1 VNPKDGAWFKLTRT
15 EFRSGNMRVENM
27 GRFLVSIEC
36 MPVALAEK
44 IPAGFGRSDPN
55 ANPLLPPPT
64 GRLKFVRGAWGV
76 GRGTWGVG
84 RGAWAGVGRGVRG
97 LDWG

>member
-1 VNPKDGAWFKLTRT
+1 MKT
-15 EFRSGNMRVENM
+15 EAM

-55 ANPLLPPPT
+55 SNPLLPAPT
-64 GRLKFVRGAWGV
+64 GRLKFVRAARREGCLRPVCSLCGAIMKPV
-76 GRGTWGVG
+76 
-84 RGAWAGVGRGVRG
+84 
-97 LDWG
+97 